1 MMLGTAT
8 VVTDPASFQ
17 AISQRKRMSMMKS
30 SSSRIAAVLT
40 LCSGLV
46 LSTGCVKKSEYEAL
60 QAQYNEA
67 IAKEGKLTETVEKQA
82 ETVEKQAEEINALES
97 DFDALAD
104 IFAEEIENQELQL
117 EQLVDGIELEIP
129 SDVMYKSGA
138 ATPTVGSDGLEY
150 AQRLAKFLADAD
162 YLVSVVG
169 HTDNQRMSRTLA
181 KKYPSNWEL
190 AGARAAGVA
199 RFLVDNGVDA
209 TQVVASSRGEYDP
222 VASNDTPEGR
232 AQNRRIQIIL
242 RSLP

>member
-8 VVTDPASFQ
+8 VVTDPAGFQ

-60 QAQYNEA
+60 QAQYNDA
-67 IAKEGKLTETVEKQA
+67 LAKEGKLT

-97 DFDALAD
+97 DFEALAD
-104 IFAEEIENQELQL
+104 IFAEEIENQEIQL

-138 ATPTVGSDGLEY
+138 ATPTAGSDGLEY

>member
-8 VVTDPASFQ
+8 MVTDPAGFQ

-60 QAQYNEA
+60 QAQYNDA
-67 IAKEGKLTETVEKQA
+67 LAKEGKLT

-97 DFDALAD
+97 DFEALAD
-104 IFAEEIENQELQL
+104 IFAEEIENQEIQL

-150 AQRLAKFLADAD
+150 AQRLAKFLADTD

-169 HTDNQRMSRTLA
+169 HTDNQKMSRTLA

-199 RFLVDNGVDA
+199 RYLVDNGVDPA
-209 TQVVASSRGEYDP
+209 QVVASSRGKYDP

>member
-1 MMLGTAT
+1 M
-8 VVTDPASFQ
+8 
-17 AISQRKRMSMMKS
+17 AIMKS

-60 QAQYNEA
+60 QAQYNDA
-67 IAKEGKLTETVEKQA
+67 LAKQGKLTETVEKQA
-82 ETVEKQAEEINALES
+82 DEINALES

-129 SDVMYKSGA
+129 SDVMYESGA
-138 ATPTVGSDGLEY
+138 AAPTVGSDGLEY
-150 AQRLAKFLADAD
+150 AQRLAKFLADTN

-169 HTDNQRMSRTLA
+169 HTDNQKMSRALA

-199 RFLVDNGVDA
+199 RYLIDNGVDPA
-209 TQVVASSRGEYDP
+209 QVVASSRGKYDP

>member
-8 VVTDPASFQ
+8 VVTDPAGFQ

-67 IAKEGKLTETVEKQA
+67 IAKEGKLT

>member
-1 MMLGTAT
+1 MMLATAT
-8 VVTDPASFQ
+8 VVTDPAGFQ

-82 ETVEKQAEEINALES
+82 EEINALES

-138 ATPTVGSDGLEY
+138 ATPTAGSDGLEY

>member
-82 ETVEKQAEEINALES
+82 EEINALES

-138 ATPTVGSDGLEY
+138 ATPTAGSDGLEY

>member
-8 VVTDPASFQ
+8 VVTDPAGFQ

-82 ETVEKQAEEINALES
+82 EEINALES

-117 EQLVDGIELEIP
+117 EQLVDGIELDIP

-138 ATPTVGSDGLEY
+138 ATPTAGSDGLEY

>member
-8 VVTDPASFQ
+8 VVTDPGSFQ
-17 AISQRKRMSMMKS
+17 AISQRKRMSTMKR
-30 SSSRIAAVLT
+30 SSSRFAAVLT

-67 IAKEGKLTETVEKQA
+67 IAKEAKLT

-150 AQRLAKFLADAD
+150 AQRLAKFLADTN

-169 HTDNQRMSRTLA
+169 HTDNQKMSRALA

-199 RFLVDNGVDA
+199 RYLIDNGVDPA
-209 TQVVASSRGEYDP
+209 QVVASSRGKYDP

>member
-1 MMLGTAT
+1 
-8 VVTDPASFQ
+8 
-17 AISQRKRMSMMKS
+17 MSIMKS

-60 QAQYNEA
+60 QAQYNDA
-67 IAKEGKLTETVEKQA
+67 LAKQGKLT

-129 SDVMYKSGA
+129 SDVMYESGA

-150 AQRLAKFLADAD
+150 AQRLAKFLADTN

-169 HTDNQRMSRTLA
+169 HTDNQKMSRALA

-199 RFLVDNGVDA
+199 RYLVDNGVDPA
-209 TQVVASSRGEYDP
+209 QVVASSRGKYDP

>member
-1 MMLGTAT
+1 
-8 VVTDPASFQ
+8 
-17 AISQRKRMSMMKS
+17 MSMMKS

-60 QAQYNEA
+60 QAQYNDA
-67 IAKEGKLTETVEKQA
+67 LAKQGRLT

-129 SDVMYKSGA
+129 SDVMYKPGA

-150 AQRLAKFLADAD
+150 AQRLAKFLADTD

-169 HTDNQRMSRTLA
+169 HTDNQKMSRVLA

-199 RFLVDNGVDA
+199 RYLVDNGVDPA
-209 TQVVASSRGEYDP
+209 QVVASSRGKYDP

>member
-1 MMLGTAT
+1 
-8 VVTDPASFQ
+8 
-17 AISQRKRMSMMKS
+17 MMKS

-82 ETVEKQAEEINALES
+82 EEINALES

-117 EQLVDGIELEIP
+117 EQLVDGIELDIP

-138 ATPTVGSDGLEY
+138 ATPTAGSDGLEY

>member
-8 VVTDPASFQ
+8 VVTDPAGFQ

-82 ETVEKQAEEINALES
+82 EEINALES

-138 ATPTVGSDGLEY
+138 ATPTAGSDGLEY

>member
-8 VVTDPASFQ
+8 VVTDPAGFQ

-82 ETVEKQAEEINALES
+82 EEINALES

-138 ATPTVGSDGLEY
+138 ATPTAGSDGLEY

-242 RSLP
+242 RPLP

>member
-1 MMLGTAT
+1 
-8 VVTDPASFQ
+8 
-17 AISQRKRMSMMKS
+17 MMKS
-30 SSSRIAAVLT
+30 SNSRIAAVLT

-60 QAQYNEA
+60 QAQYNDA
-67 IAKEGKLTETVEKQA
+67 LAKQGQLTRRSRSRH
-82 ETVEKQAEEINALES
+82 EEINALES

-117 EQLVDGIELEIP
+117 ERLVDGIELEIP

-150 AQRLAKFLADAD
+150 AQRLAKFLADTD

-169 HTDNQRMSRTLA
+169 HTDNQKMSRALA

-199 RFLVDNGVDA
+199 RYLVDNGVDPA
-209 TQVVASSRGEYDP
+209 QVVASSRGKYDP

>member
-1 MMLGTAT
+1 
-8 VVTDPASFQ
+8 
-17 AISQRKRMSMMKS
+17 MMKS

-60 QAQYNEA
+60 QAQYNDA
-67 IAKEGKLTETVEKQA
+67 LAKQGDLTQTVETQEA
-82 ETVEKQAEEINALES
+82 EINALKS
-97 DFDALAD
+97 DFDALAE

-138 ATPTVGSDGLEY
+138 AEPTVGSDGLEY
-150 AQRLAKFLADAD
+150 AKRLADFLADND

-169 HTDNQRMSRTLA
+169 HTDNQKMSRALT

-190 AGARAAGVA
+190 AGARAAGAA
-199 RFLVDNGVDA
+199 RFLVDNGVDP
-209 TQVVASSRGEYDP
+209 THVVASSRGKYDP

>member
-8 VVTDPASFQ
+8 VVTDPAGFQ

-82 ETVEKQAEEINALES
+82 EEINALES

-117 EQLVDGIELEIP
+117 EQLVDGIELDIP

-138 ATPTVGSDGLEY
+138 ATPTAGSDGLEY
-150 AQRLAKFLADAD
+150 AQRLAKFLADVD